1 MPELPEVETI
11 KRIIEPQ
18 IIGQKIAGVDIRNG
32 QVIAHLAS
40 EQFVEFLEGR
50 TFTSM
55 SRRGKFLSF
64 HLDNDDEL
72 VLHLRMT
79 GQLFVTPE
87 DYPLEKHTHV
97 IIHLEDGRQ
106 IRYIDVRRFGRFW
119 YLKAGEADIVTGR
132 NKLGPEPWD
141 PAFTANYLQTKLGKK
156 KKPIKEMLHDQSVVA
171 GIGNIYSD
179 EILFVSGIYP
189 ETKCCELTEPA
200 WQVLAEKI
208 PEILKWGI
216 KTNAMSPE
224 EYLAGKGKEY
234 RNTPDLRAY
243 GREGKPCVNC
253 GADMERIT
261 ICGRSSCY
269 CPVCQKK
276 RDC

>member
-1 MPELPEVETI
+1 MPELPEVETV

-18 IIGQKIAGVDIRNG
+18 IMGQKIAGVDVCNQ
-32 QVIAHLAS
+32 QVIAHPTL
-40 EQFVEFLEGR
+40 EQFVESLSGGA
-50 TFTSM
+50 FTSM

-64 HLDNDDEL
+64 HMDNGDEL

-79 GQLFVTPE
+79 GQLLVTPE
-87 DYPLEKHTHV
+87 DYPMEKHTHV

-119 YLKAGEADIVTGR
+119 YLQKDEADTFTRR

-141 PAFTANYLQTKLGKK
+141 TSFTANYLQTKLGKK
-156 KKPIKEMLHDQSVVA
+156 KKAIKEMLHDQSVVA

-179 EILFVSGIYP
+179 EILFVSEIHP
-189 ETKCCELTEPA
+189 ETRCCELTESD

-208 PEILKWGI
+208 PEILEWGI
-216 KTNAMSPE
+216 ETNAMSPE

-234 RNTPDLRAY
+234 RNTPDLRVY

-261 ICGRSSCY
+261 IGGRSSCF

-276 RDC
+276 RE

>member
-1 MPELPEVETI
+1 MPELPEVETV

-18 IIGQKIAGVDIRNG
+18 ITGQKIAGVDICNA
-32 QVIAHLAS
+32 QVIAHPTS
-40 EQFVEFLEGR
+40 EQFVESLPGR
-50 TFTSM
+50 TFASM
-55 SRRGKFLSF
+55 SRRAKYLSF
-64 HLDNDDEL
+64 HMDNGAEL
-72 VLHLRMT
+72 VLHFRMT
-79 GQLFVTPE
+79 GQLLVTPE
-87 DYPLEKHTHV
+87 DYPMEKHTHV

-119 YLKAGEADIVTGR
+119 YLQKDEADTFTRR

-141 PAFTANYLQTKLGKK
+141 TSFTANYLQTKLGKK
-156 KKPIKEMLHDQSVVA
+156 KKAIKEMLHDQSVVA

-189 ETKCCELTEPA
+189 ETKCCELTEPD

-208 PEILKWGI
+208 PEILEWGI
-216 KTNAMSPE
+216 ETNAMSPE

-234 RNTPDLRAY
+234 RNTPDLRVY

-261 ICGRSSCY
+261 IGGRSSCF

-276 RDC
+276 RE